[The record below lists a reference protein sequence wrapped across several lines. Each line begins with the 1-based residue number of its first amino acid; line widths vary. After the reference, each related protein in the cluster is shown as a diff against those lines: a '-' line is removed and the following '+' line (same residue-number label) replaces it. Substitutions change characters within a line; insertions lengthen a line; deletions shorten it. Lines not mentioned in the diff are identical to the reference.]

1 MKSII
6 ISLFLFIS
14 LQSYSQT
21 TSEKWNS
28 MYNRYDYTD
37 VNGNLVGYK
46 GYNSLTESWEY
57 TSIKLQNQKTIP
69 YNPYGNNLQLINETL
84 SIKQNRY
91 DNNITRVHNFLN
103 SIRDQLNNS
112 TLDKN
117 LIQKIKN
124 RFNSEY
130 INVYNNKSYDLSS
143 NTTTN
148 NVIQWLKNGYDRISD
163 TEIRNLVEAEEA
175 LKEKEEASKI
185 EVDMFKKR
193 YGGYSISKI
202 EEFAFIDKKW
212 VKIKTEENIG
222 YVYYAG
228 TMIYFKKSYTSS
240 WLFRQLI
247 FDRYDTALKSY
258 WYTSQYGETT
268 IDVPFT
274 TVIFYES
281 TNYMDKKYVYT
292 LGKFDK
298 NIKL

>member
-1 MKSII
+1 MRVVV
-6 ISLFLFIS
+6 LFLFVCVS
-14 LQSYSQT
+14 AYSQT
-21 TSEKWNS
+21 ISEKWNS
-28 MYNRYDYTD
+28 LDNRYDYTD
-37 VNGNLVGYK
+37 NNGNLVGYK
-46 GYNSLTESWEY
+46 RYNSLDERWEY
-57 TSIKLQNQKTIP
+57 TNVNTSNTP

-91 DNNITRVHNFLN
+91 DNNAARIHNFLN
-103 SIRDQLNNS
+103 SIREQLNNS
-112 TLDKN
+112 TVDKN

-130 INVYNNKSYDLSS
+130 INVYNTTKYDLSS
-143 NTTTN
+143 NATTN
-148 NVIQWLKNGYDRISD
+148 NVIQWLKNGYDHISD
-163 TEIRNLVEAEEA
+163 TEMRKFVEAEYA
-175 LKEKEEASKI
+175 IKEKEEASKI
-185 EVDMFKKR
+185 EVDMFKKK

-202 EEFAFIDKKW
+202 EEFNIIDKKW

-228 TMIYFKKSYTSS
+228 TMISFKKSSTSS

-247 FDRYDTALKSY
+247 FDRYDTALQCY
-258 WYTSQYGETT
+258 WYNSQHGKTT

-274 TVIFYES
+274 TITFYDS
-281 TNYMDKKYVYT
+281 TKDMDKRYIYT